1 MISKPKIL
9 VRQASQTS
17 SKSNLSKHMKKSI
30 TRSDSF
36 TSEQS
41 SGSSLESVKLD
52 KQPASKRKRLMSI
65 QKVPNNMNFN
75 TDLKNQ
81 TTIHSIFNKREAYK
95 RKSIMES
102 KFDLLSL
109 IHSKKSESS

>member
-1 MISKPKIL
+1 
-9 VRQASQTS
+9 
-17 SKSNLSKHMKKSI
+17 MKKSM

-36 TSEQS
+36 SSDQS
-41 SGSSLESVKLD
+41 SGSSLESVKLE
-52 KQPASKRKRLMSI
+52 KSGIKKKRLMSI
-65 QKVPNNMNFN
+65 QKVPNDMNFN

-109 IHSKKSESS
+109 IHSKKSDSSQPMHR

>member
-1 MISKPKIL
+1 
-9 VRQASQTS
+9 
-17 SKSNLSKHMKKSI
+17 MKKSI

-36 TSEQS
+36 SSDQS
-41 SGSSLESVKLD
+41 SGSSLESVKLETSGI
-52 KQPASKRKRLMSI
+52 KKKRLMSI
-65 QKVPNNMNFN
+65 QKVPNDMNFN

-109 IHSKKSESS
+109 IH